1 MLNLPKLSQ
10 NKIKMNLVL
19 KLTITLVLFSG
30 CRPSEIT
37 KEEITTLRDQN
48 KSSLI
53 SFSEMILPKILG
65 TEFKRVEIGVDK
77 DNLNEVHVTY
87 GSNSALTFNDPSE
100 YRKVLTEYHSLV
112 MLRIG
117 YALNLHHFHRLSL
130 SLSKPFF
137 IQGEKNP
144 ETEIQ
149 EAEIYR
155 STINLSDLL
164 SFFETFP
171 KFDPY
176 KAPMIGEKEWESITG
191 EIQKRWKVELDEIS
205 RVKVE

>member
-19 KLTITLVLFSG
+19 KLILTLVLVSN
-30 CRPSEIT
+30 CRPSTIT
-37 KEEITTLRDQN
+37 KEEITSLRDKNQEN
-48 KSSLI
+48 I
-53 SFSEMILPKILG
+53 SQFSQMILPKILG
-65 TEFKRVEIGVDK
+65 SEFKRFEIGLDK
-77 DNLNEVHVTY
+77 DNQNEVHITY
-87 GSNSALTFNDPSE
+87 GSNSALTFNDATE
-100 YRKVLTEYHSLV
+100 YRKVSLEYQSLV
-112 MLRIG
+112 LLRIG
-117 YALNLHHFHRLSL
+117 YALGLHHFHRLSL

-149 EAEIYR
+149 EAEILR
-155 STINLSDLL
+155 TTISQLELVK
-164 SFFETFP
+164 FFEDHP
-171 KFDPY
+171 NYDPY

-191 EIQKRWKVELDEIS
+191 EVQKLWKVELDEIN

>member
-1 MLNLPKLSQ
+1 MLNLPKLGQ

-19 KLTITLVLFSG
+19 KLVITLVLFSG
-30 CRPSEIT
+30 CRQSEIT
-37 KEEITTLRDQN
+37 KDEITKLRDQN
-48 KSSLI
+48 KTNLV

-65 TEFKRVEIGVDK
+65 TEFKRVEVGIDK
-77 DNLNEVHVTY
+77 DNLSEVHITY

-117 YALNLHHFHRLSL
+117 YALNLHQFHRLSL

-155 STINLSDLL
+155 STLKQSDLVG
-164 SFFETFP
+164 FFENHP
-171 KFDPY
+171 SYDPY
-176 KAPMIGEKEWESITG
+176 KAPMIGEKEWDSITG
-191 EIQKRWKVELDEIS
+191 EIQKLWKVAIDEIS

>member
-10 NKIKMNLVL
+10 NIIKMNLVL
-19 KLTITLVLFSG
+19 NLIITLVLFSA

-37 KEEITTLRDQN
+37 KEEITSIRDQN
-48 KSSLI
+48 KETLTI
-53 SFSEMILPKILG
+53 FSEKILPKILG
-65 TEFKRVEIGVDK
+65 SEFKRVETGVDK
-77 DNLNEVHVTY
+77 DNQNEVHITY

-100 YRKVLTEYHSLV
+100 YRKVLTEYQSLV

-149 EAEIYR
+149 EAEIFR
-155 STINLSDLL
+155 TTISQLDLVK
-164 SFFETFP
+164 FFENHP
-171 KFDPY
+171 NFDPY
-176 KAPMIGEKEWESITG
+176 KSPKLGDKEWVSIT
-191 EIQKRWKVELDEIS
+191 EEVQKLWKVELDEIS

>member
-1 MLNLPKLSQ
+1 MKLVLNL
-10 NKIKMNLVL
+10 I
-19 KLTITLVLFSG
+19 ITLVLLSG

-37 KEEITTLRDQN
+37 IDEITKLRDQN
-48 KSSLI
+48 KSSLV
-53 SFSEMILPKILG
+53 SFAESILPKILG
-65 TEFKRVEIGVDK
+65 SEFKRVETGVDK
-77 DNLNEVHVTY
+77 DNQNEVHVIY

-112 MLRIG
+112 TLRIA
-117 YALNLHHFHRLSL
+117 YALSLHHFHRLSL

-137 IQGEKNP
+137 IVGEKNP

-155 STINLSDLL
+155 TTMNQLDLVN
-164 SFFETFP
+164 FFENHS

-176 KAPMIGEKEWESITG
+176 KSPKLGEKEWVFVTE
-191 EIQKRWKVELDEIS
+191 EIQKLWKVELDEIS

>member
-19 KLTITLVLFSG
+19 NLMITLVLLSG
-30 CRPSEIT
+30 CRPREIT
-37 KEEITTLRDQN
+37 KEEITSIRDQN

-53 SFSEMILPKILG
+53 PFAETILPKILG
-65 TEFKRVEIGVDK
+65 TEFKHVDSTITK
-77 DNLNEVHVTY
+77 DKQNEVHVIY

-100 YRKVLTEYHSLV
+100 YRKVMTEYQSLV

-117 YALNLHHFHRLSL
+117 YVLNLHHFDQLSL

-155 STINLSDLL
+155 TTLKQMEITK
-164 SFFETFP
+164 FFENHP
-171 KFDPY
+171 NFDPF
-176 KAPMIGEKEWESITG
+176 KAPMIGEKEWEKIT
-191 EIQKRWKVELDEIS
+191 EEVQKLWKVELDEIS